1 MPIGNNDA
9 HRRPRNVDEGPQASD
24 GYVMT
29 IARRACLAL
38 ALLLPIVPAAA
49 SPTWVTIHGQPR
61 FSDVR
66 SQLQALA
73 DINGTQDRNEFCVV
87 GQQDGRHRQ
96 AYVYWPTENKLIL
109 WIPHLYDDQ
118 ALVRSKRYLDLRR
131 DVVPGNDVHGSTYL
145 LTRTDADAIIH
156 ACQATGETFTILKS
170 PVRKASH
177 G

>member
-1 MPIGNNDA
+1 MPTGDL
-9 HRRPRNVDEGPQASD
+9 RNVDD
-24 GYVMT
+24 GSRAFSGHVMA
-29 IARRACLAL
+29 IARRASFAL
-38 ALLLPIVPAAA
+38 ALLLPTTLADA

-73 DINGTQDRNEFCVV
+73 DTNGTQDRNEFCVV
-87 GQQDGRHRQ
+87 GQQDGRYHQ

-118 ALVRSKRYLDLRR
+118 ALVRSKRYLDLTR
-131 DVVPGNDVHGSTYL
+131 DVVSGNDVHGSTYL
-145 LTRTDADAIIH
+145 LTRADADAIIH
-156 ACQATGETFTILKS
+156 ACHATGETFTILKS
-170 PVRKASH
+170 PAREATH

>member
-1 MPIGNNDA
+1 
-9 HRRPRNVDEGPQASD
+9 
-24 GYVMT
+24 MT
-29 IARRACLAL
+29 IVQHAFVAL

-49 SPTWVTIHGQPR
+49 SPTWVTIHGQSR
-61 FSDVR
+61 FSNVHA
-66 SQLQALA
+66 QLQALT
-73 DINGTQDRNEFCVV
+73 DINGTRDRNEFCVV
-87 GQQDGRHRQ
+87 GQQDGRYRQ

-118 ALVRSKRYLDLRR
+118 ALVRSKRYLDLTR

-156 ACQATGETFTILKS
+156 ACHARGETFTILKS
-170 PVRKASH
+170 PVRKAPH